1 MNSKQTIIFT
11 VTTDLSYDQ
20 RMQRICTSL
29 ANDGYKVLLV
39 GRIKKKSIPLTP
51 QLFQQKRLNC
61 LFEKGKLFYV
71 AYNLR
76 LLIYLLFKKTD
87 AICAIDLDS
96 ILPCY
101 IVSALRKKIR
111 IYDAHELFC
120 EMKEIATRP
129 AIYKVWKAIEKYT
142 VPKFTKGYTVNQPIA
157 DEFKALYGVNYAVVR
172 NIALYRE
179 TTAALSE
186 DVNDIIA
193 PGEKFLLYQGS
204 VNQGRCFET
213 LIPAMKNVGC
223 RLIICG
229 EGNFMEQ
236 TKALVA
242 LHHVEDKVIFMGNV
256 PPDKLRAIT
265 RIAYAGITLFD
276 EAGKSN
282 YYSLANRFFDYL
294 QAGIPQLCVG
304 YPVYEEINNQ
314 YPIALLVNDLGSTNL
329 ALQLNNLL
337 NDGFLYKRL
346 AEGCKQAKLVF
357 NWQEEEKKL
366 LAFYKT
372 LWLSKLL

>member
-1 MNSKQTIIFT
+1 MYSKQTIIFT

-39 GRIKKKSIPLTP
+39 GRIKKESVPLTP

-101 IVSALRKKIR
+101 VVSALRKKIR

-129 AIYKVWKAIEKYT
+129 AIYKVWKAIEKFT
-142 VPKFTKGYTVNQPIA
+142 VPKFTNGYTVNQPIA
-157 DEFKALYGVNYAVVR
+157 NEFKTLYGVNYDVVR

-179 TTAALSE
+179 TTTALSE
-186 DVNDIIA
+186 YVNDIIA
-193 PGEKFLLYQGS
+193 PGEKFFLYQGS
-204 VNQGRCFET
+204 VNEGRCFET

-276 EAGKSN
+276 DAGKSN

-304 YPVYEEINNQ
+304 FPVYEEINNR

-337 NDGFLYKRL
+337 NDGFLYNQL
-346 AEGCKQAKLVF
+346 ADGCKQAKLVF

-372 LWLSKLL
+372 LW